1 MAIIYEIKERRVIPN
16 WRDYKRTLQ
25 IGELGN
31 SSDQPLE
38 INIDRVVNDWS
49 TSKNIGTAAELINA
63 AFISGKNEF
72 SDLLE
77 AIKLIR
83 ENPSSASNTL
93 LSLVDTFETGVD
105 NNSLTKSNKFILE
118 KDVDTI
124 NEFQALINNKSLFRV
139 INKTKKRSVN

>member
-63 AFISGKNEF
+63 AFISG
-72 SDLLE
+72 
-77 AIKLIR
+77 
-83 ENPSSASNTL
+83 
-93 LSLVDTFETGVD
+93 
-105 NNSLTKSNKFILE
+105 E
-118 KDVDTI
+118 KRIFGST
-124 NEFQALINNKSLFRV
+124 
-139 INKTKKRSVN
+139 

>member
-1 MAIIYEIKERRVIPN
+1 MAIIYEIKERRVIQN

-49 TSKNIGTAAELINA
+49 TLKNIGTAAELINA

-72 SDLLE
+72 
-77 AIKLIR
+77 
-83 ENPSSASNTL
+83 
-93 LSLVDTFETGVD
+93 
-105 NNSLTKSNKFILE
+105 
-118 KDVDTI
+118 
-124 NEFQALINNKSLFRV
+124 
-139 INKTKKRSVN
+139 